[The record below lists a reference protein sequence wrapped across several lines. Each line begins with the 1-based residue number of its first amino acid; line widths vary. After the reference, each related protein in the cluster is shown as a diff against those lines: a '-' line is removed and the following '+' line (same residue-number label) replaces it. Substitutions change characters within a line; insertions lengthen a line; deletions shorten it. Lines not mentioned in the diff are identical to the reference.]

1 MLVLMTYE
9 LRKLMS
15 WKMWSISL
23 LCLLGI
29 PLLFLFSS
37 IPDPI
42 DQAYYAKY
50 QGEVNAKW
58 FQAIEAKQMALQK
71 EHDAFRMEQKNEIAM
86 DPHNVYFLHSLVYS
100 NANSI
105 YHEAWRLDPM
115 TASSTFVRETME
127 AHKPYI
133 FGDPLGGEGIVWTLT
148 YMGILTAAFLSV
160 VMARSFTIDRQG
172 SFYDL
177 LTSTKEGKRRVG
189 RAKLGIVIL
198 VPLILSSII
207 CVLYVGLGTV
217 LFHPDYRVSAMVG
230 GNTSPYTYG
239 ELTMFACMLVMLGA
253 CASSLI
259 AASFSVSC
267 KSSMRSLVASL
278 LVFLAPA
285 FTQSITWE
293 DLPIARILLPSN
305 FMFFPHVLQDQPM
318 IELSGNGMMITTL
331 IPCIWIV
338 VGGILTLWILL
349 RFRCVAK
356 S

>member
-15 WKMWSISL
+15 WKMWCISL

-58 FQAIEAKQMALQK
+58 FQAIEAEQIALQK

-86 DPHNVYFLHSLVYS
+86 DPHNIYFLHYLVYS

-115 TASSTFVRETME
+115 TASSTFVRKTIE

-133 FGDPLGGEGIVWTLT
+133 FGDPLGGKGIVWTLT

-172 SFYDL
+172 SFYDV

-189 RAKLGIVIL
+189 WAKLGIVIL
-198 VPLILSSII
+198 VPLILSSIV

-239 ELTMFACMLVMLGA
+239 ELIQYACLLVVLGA
-253 CASSLI
+253 CATSLI
-259 AASFSVSC
+259 AAAFSVSC

-278 LVFLAPA
+278 LVFLAPV
-285 FTQSITWE
+285 FTQSITW
-293 DLPIARILLPSN
+293 DGLPIARILLPSN

-331 IPCIWIV
+331 IPCIWIA
-338 VGGILTLWILL
+338 VGGILMLWILL

>member
-1 MLVLMTYE
+1 MLELMKYE

-15 WKMWSISL
+15 WKMWCISL
-23 LCLLGI
+23 SCLLGI

-42 DQAYYAKY
+42 DQAYYTKY
-50 QGEVNAKW
+50 QGEVDAEW
-58 FQAIEAKQMALQK
+58 FQAIEAKQIALQK
-71 EHDAFRMEQKNEIAM
+71 EHDAFRLEQGNEIAM
-86 DPHNVYFLHSLVYS
+86 DPHNVYFLHSLVY
-100 NANSI
+100 NDAKYI
-105 YHEAWRLDPM
+105 YHEAWRADSNS
-115 TASSTFVRETME
+115 TYSTFVRDTME
-127 AHKPYI
+127 AHKPYF
-133 FGDPLGGEGIVWTLT
+133 FGDYFGGREIIWTLT
-148 YMGILTAAFLSV
+148 YMGILMAAFLSV
-160 VMARSFTIDRQG
+160 VMARSFSIDRQG

-198 VPLILSSII
+198 VPLILSSIV

-239 ELTMFACMLVMLGA
+239 ELTMYACMLVMLGA

-259 AASFSVSC
+259 AAAFSVSI
-267 KSSMRSLVASL
+267 KSSIRSLVASL

-293 DLPIARILLPSN
+293 GLPIARILLPSN

-318 IELSGNGMMITTL
+318 LELSGNGMMITTL